1 MCQAEGCQAPERGES
16 FHGSVYVPGGHRVRG
31 REPLSGRARPMPDPK
46 RFGVIFELGLSSK
59 GGEEPWKTFTW
70 GIT

>member
-1 MCQAEGCQAPERGES
+1 
-16 FHGSVYVPGGHRVRG
+16 
-31 REPLSGRARPMPDPK
+31 MPDPK